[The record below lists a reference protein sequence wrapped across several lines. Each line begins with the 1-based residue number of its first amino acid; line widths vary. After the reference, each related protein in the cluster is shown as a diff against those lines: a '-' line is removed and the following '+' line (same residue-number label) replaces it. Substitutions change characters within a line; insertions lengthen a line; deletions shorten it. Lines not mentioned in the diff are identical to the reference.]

1 MTQFK
6 TPLKQGTAVPL
17 PAYLKLQ
24 RLFLAV
30 CIALAPLSV
39 ILYSVSWARSPNPTN
54 IATVGASAI
63 ISPALTTTCATQGTV
78 GG

>member
-1 MTQFK
+1 MTQSK
-6 TPLKQGTAVPL
+6 TPPKQGTAVPL

-54 IATVGASAI
+54 IATVGASANLI
-63 ISPALTTTCATQGTV
+63 HFVAGFAASFFLPMG
-78 GG
+78 